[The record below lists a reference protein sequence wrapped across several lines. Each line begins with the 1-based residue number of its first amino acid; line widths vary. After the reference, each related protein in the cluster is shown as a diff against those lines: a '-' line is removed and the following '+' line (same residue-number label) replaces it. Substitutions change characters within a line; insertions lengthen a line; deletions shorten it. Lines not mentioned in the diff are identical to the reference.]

1 MKKYFN
7 IILIALAFAL
17 GMGFNTFSISAAP
30 SNIAV
35 VDLNAVVGQSAQVL
49 TLKKEQALKMD
60 DLQKWLVTARAD
72 VEKQKTQEG
81 KEKLAQKYD
90 AEFIKKQTAIQK
102 DYTARLQVIDK
113 NISDVIT
120 KEAKKNG
127 YEIVLAKGVVLY
139 GGHDIT
145 NTISKQVK

>member
-17 GMGFNTFSISAAP
+17 GTGFNTFSISAAP

>member
-1 MKKYFN
+1 M
-7 IILIALAFAL
+7 
-17 GMGFNTFSISAAP
+17 
-30 SNIAV
+30 V
-35 VDLNAVVGQSAQVL
+35 
-49 TLKKEQALKMD
+49 E
-60 DLQKWLVTARAD
+60 LQKWLVNARSD

-102 DYTARLQVIDK
+102 DYTAKLQVIDK

>member
-17 GMGFNTFSISAAP
+17 GTGFNTFSISAAP

-102 DYTARLQVIDK
+102 DYTAKLQVIDK
-113 NISDVIT
+113 NISEVIT

>member
-17 GMGFNTFSISAAP
+17 GTGFNTFSISAAP

-60 DLQKWLVTARAD
+60 ELQKWLVNARSD

-102 DYTARLQVIDK
+102 DYTAKLQVIDK

-127 YEIVLAKGVVLY
+127 YERVE
-139 GGHDIT
+139 
-145 NTISKQVK
+145 

>member
-17 GMGFNTFSISAAP
+17 GTGFNTFSISAAP

-60 DLQKWLVTARAD
+60 ELQKWLVNARSD

-102 DYTARLQVIDK
+102 DYTAKLQVIDK

>member
-17 GMGFNTFSISAAP
+17 GTGFNTFSISAAP

-60 DLQKWLVTARAD
+60 ELQKWLVNARSD

-102 DYTARLQVIDK
+102 DYTAKLQVIDK

-139 GGHDIT
+139 GGQDIT

>member
-17 GMGFNTFSISAAP
+17 GTGFNTFSISAAP

-102 DYTARLQVIDK
+102 DYTAKLQVIDK

>member
-17 GMGFNTFSISAAP
+17 GTGFNTFSISAAP
-30 SNIAV
+30 YNIAV

>member
-7 IILIALAFAL
+7 VILIALAFAL
-17 GMGFNTFSISAAP
+17 GTGFNTFSISAAP

-60 DLQKWLVTARAD
+60 ELQKWLVNARSD

-102 DYTARLQVIDK
+102 DYTAKLQVIDK

>member
-17 GMGFNTFSISAAP
+17 GTGFNTFSISAAP
-30 SNIAV
+30 YNIAV

-60 DLQKWLVTARAD
+60 ELQKWLVNARSD

-102 DYTARLQVIDK
+102 DYTAKLQVIDK

>member
-17 GMGFNTFSISAAP
+17 GTGFNTFSISAAP

-60 DLQKWLVTARAD
+60 ELQKWLVNARSD

-102 DYTARLQVIDK
+102 DYTAKLQVIDK
-113 NISDVIT
+113 NISEVIT

>member
-17 GMGFNTFSISAAP
+17 GTGFNTFSISAAP
-30 SNIAV
+30 YNIAV

-60 DLQKWLVTARAD
+60 ELQKWLVNARSD

-102 DYTARLQVIDK
+102 DYTAKLQVIDK
-113 NISDVIT
+113 NISEVIT

>member
-7 IILIALAFAL
+7 IISIALAFAL

-60 DLQKWLVTARAD
+60 ELQKWLVNARSD